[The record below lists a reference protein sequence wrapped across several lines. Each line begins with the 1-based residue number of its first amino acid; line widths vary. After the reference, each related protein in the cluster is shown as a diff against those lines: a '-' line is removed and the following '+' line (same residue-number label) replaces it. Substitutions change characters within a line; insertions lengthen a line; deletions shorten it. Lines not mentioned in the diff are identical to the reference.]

1 MCWQDNHVGFF
12 IDPLA
17 AAMAYDKA
25 VKKFNA
31 NWATDPATKLNFPPG
46 ADVAYRFG
54 PGLEVASLADLAS
67 ASGVA
72 AGSPLQS
79 GSSASSRPGSVAPMA
94 GRGSTS
100 SIGLGLHQPFLA
112 LGRPG
117 QSDTNMLAIARA
129 SVGAPGNDSPAAVL
143 TPAASSLSPLQHSM
157 CNVMLSASSSSMLR
171 ASSSSPRALSNSRFS
186 PPMSSGSGSTILA
199 PLLPQNAHAAAN
211 TRVGAWKIREE
222 KSAETESEERLAHLL
237 QRRQEKGA
245 LEHLLNHKS
254 ALARTPSPALVVTPK
269 NNMGLAPPR
278 DMLHI
283 IQTLRL

>member
-72 AGSPLQS
+72 AGSPLKS
-79 GSSASSRPGSVAPMA
+79 GSSASSRPGSVAPTA

-157 CNVMLSASSSSMLR
+157 CNVMLSASSSS
-171 ASSSSPRALSNSRFS
+171 PRALSNSRFS

-199 PLLPQNAHAAAN
+199 PLLPQNVHAAAN
-211 TRVGAWKIREE
+211 TRVGAWKIRDE
-222 KSAETESEERLAHLL
+222 KSAETESEERLAHVGGA
-237 QRRQEKGA
+237 RR
-245 LEHLLNHKS
+245 
-254 ALARTPSPALVVTPK
+254 P
-269 NNMGLAPPR
+269 
-278 DMLHI
+278 
-283 IQTLRL
+283 

>member
-1 MCWQDNHVGFF
+1 MCWQDNHVGSF

-72 AGSPLQS
+72 AGSPLKS

-100 SIGLGLHQPFLA
+100 SIGLGRHQPFLA
-112 LGRPG
+112 LGHSKTG
-117 QSDTNMLAIARA
+117 AA
-129 SVGAPGNDSPAAVL
+129 VGAAACGYAGACDAVPGPEGDGVAAPGLAEAAAAVL
-143 TPAASSLSPLQHSM
+143 CKECRERESVVALVPCGHVCVCETCAAKFG
-157 CNVMLSASSSSMLR
+157 AG
-171 ASSSSPRALSNSRFS
+171 
-186 PPMSSGSGSTILA
+186 GSGGG
-199 PLLPQNAHAAAN
+199 PPGQ
-211 TRVGAWKIREE
+211 
-222 KSAETESEERLAHLL
+222 
-237 QRRQEKGA
+237 
-245 LEHLLNHKS
+245 
-254 ALARTPSPALVVTPK
+254 ARCCPICQGEVVEC
-269 NNMGLAPPR
+269 
-278 DMLHI
+278 
-283 IQTLRL
+283 LRIFLS